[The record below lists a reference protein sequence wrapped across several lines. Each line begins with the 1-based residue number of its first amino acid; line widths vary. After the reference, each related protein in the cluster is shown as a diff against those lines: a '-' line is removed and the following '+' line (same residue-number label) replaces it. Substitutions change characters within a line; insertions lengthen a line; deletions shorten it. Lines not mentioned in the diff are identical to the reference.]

1 MKIRS
6 TIDLYYAIPATVFLA
21 VLSSYVRFF
30 QLAIYDDFNVTGAYS
45 IFFFLFYNCN
55 SFLLLANK
63 HLLTYFV
70 TQNDQYLYSVDQN
83 KSSW

>member
-21 VLSSYVRFF
+21 VLFSYVRFF
-30 QLAIYDDFNVTGAYS
+30 QLAFYDDFTVTGS
-45 IFFFLFYNCN
+45 LSFFFNCN

-63 HLLTYFV
+63 HLLT
-70 TQNDQYLYSVDQN
+70 
-83 KSSW
+83 